1 MLNTLDELLYPPKGL
16 LRRDCRTFGEEYCPL
31 TECNALLGG
40 GGGGGGPSLPAR
52 MYGVEHKLQ
61 LGNTL

>member
-40 GGGGGGPSLPAR
+40 GGGGVGSAYPQDFVG
-52 MYGVEHKLQ
+52 
-61 LGNTL
+61 